1 MFTTIRKTIKASI
14 FILLGVITI
23 IYTSCNSASSN
34 SNKHN
39 KELISFK
46 SIQGIGYTE
55 VQRLQRN
62 GLAINEYGYQ
72 LEPQW
77 QINFVSDDSAS
88 VYSPIKKR
96 FLNFPLTR
104 GSDSIFNAARA
115 WLKVKKMNKDSLI
128 LEILKAKNDSIE
140 VNGSKV
146 YMTFYADDYI
156 KNVLHSDTGILRRP
170 SRRDTLFVKGIVAKA
185 NKDIT
190 KAFAARQVVTFQSR
204 SPQVSVNQERTVP
217 NELNNFD
224 TADDYLGP
232 TFDITINK
240 AYKEFYYSF
249 SVCVDDKGQMHYVKP
264 LIGFTEED
272 YKQSYIRLSKQI
284 METYLKYYLNVKPGT
299 TLSMPHASVISLH
312 VEGKVAAAETAKK

>member
-1 MFTTIRKTIKASI
+1 MTPKTINALTLT
-14 FILLGVITI
+14 ILGIVTI
-23 IYTSCNSASSN
+23 IYTSCNSAASG
-34 SNKHN
+34 KGE
-39 KELISFK
+39 KPLISFK

-55 VQRLQRN
+55 VQRLQKN

-96 FLNFPLTR
+96 FLNFQLTR
-104 GSDSIFNAARA
+104 GTDSIFNTARA

-146 YMTFYADDYI
+146 YMTFYSDNYI
-156 KNVLHSDTGILRRP
+156 KNVLHSDTATLRRP
-170 SRRDTLFVKGIVAKA
+170 SRRDTQFVKSIVAKA
-185 NKDIT
+185 NKDIS
-190 KAFAARQVVTFQSR
+190 KAFAARQVVTFESQS
-204 SPQVSVNQERTVP
+204 PLVTVKQEKTVP
-217 NELNNFD
+217 SILNNFD

-232 TFDITINK
+232 TFNITINK
-240 AYKEFYYSF
+240 AYKDFYYSF
-249 SVCVDDKGQMHYVKP
+249 SICVDDKGQMHYVKP

-272 YKQSYIRLSKQI
+272 YKKSYIHLSQQI
-284 METYLKYYLNVKPGT
+284 METYLKYYLKVKPGT
-299 TLSMPHASVISLH
+299 TLGMPHASVISLH
-312 VEGKVAAAETAKK
+312 VEGKVAASETAKN

>member
-1 MFTTIRKTIKASI
+1 MTRKTINALTL
-14 FILLGVITI
+14 ILLGIITI
-23 IYTSCNSASSN
+23 IYTSCNNASSSN
-34 SNKHN
+34 SK
-39 KELISFK
+39 KQLISFK

-55 VQRLQRN
+55 VQRLQKN

-96 FLNFPLTR
+96 FLNFPLSR
-104 GSDSIFNAARA
+104 GYDSIFNTARA

-146 YMTFYADDYI
+146 LMTFYSDNYI
-156 KNVLHSDTGILRRP
+156 KNVLHSDTATLRRP
-170 SRRDTLFVKGIVAKA
+170 SRRDTQFVRSIVEKA

-190 KAFAARQVVTFQSR
+190 KAFAARQAVTFESQS
-204 SPQVSVNQERTVP
+204 PLVTVKQEKTVP
-217 NELNNFD
+217 SQLNNFD

-232 TFDITINK
+232 TFDISIKK

-272 YKQSYIRLSKQI
+272 YKKSYIHLSQQI
-284 METYLKYYLNVKPGT
+284 METYLKYYLKVKPGT
-299 TLSMPHASVISLH
+299 TLGMPHASVISLH
-312 VEGKVAAAETAKK
+312 VEGKVEGPEIAQK